1 MGPLPFGG
9 RRLTSI
15 MSYSE
20 ELVQLSHCERLSDHW
35 VHFWPREE
43 LVSACLVGELL
54 LVLYSHVASHPLH
67 TAQPATLRHPPTH
80 WAGERSLITTPS
92 SGWIDLRISCQMGKN
107 SHVPWGRRK
116 SRAIR
121 P

>member
-1 MGPLPFGG
+1 MGPLPFG

-20 ELVQLSHCERLSDHW
+20 ELVQLSRCERLSDHW
-35 VHFWPREE
+35 VHFWPRKE

-54 LVLYSHVASHPLH
+54 LVLYSHVASHPCIQPSQPHYDILLH
-67 TAQPATLRHPPTH
+67 PGL
-80 WAGERSLITTPS
+80 
-92 SGWIDLRISCQMGKN
+92 
-107 SHVPWGRRK
+107 GRG
-116 SRAIR
+116 